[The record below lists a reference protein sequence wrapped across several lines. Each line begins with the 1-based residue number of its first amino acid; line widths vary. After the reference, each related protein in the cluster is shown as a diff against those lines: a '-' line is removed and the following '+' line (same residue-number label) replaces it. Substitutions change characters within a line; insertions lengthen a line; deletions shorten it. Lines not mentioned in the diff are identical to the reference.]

1 MRCVLGSPRRP
12 SVLRCA
18 RSPFFPFDITMWK
31 LVAAIFQTLRSNPSN
46 KIHGS
51 RSISPRREI
60 DDRLVSPIETNGTKE
75 KSGSL
80 CLFLYIYIYIY
91 RSLKRFFQFGWKFS
105 RFIVDISWRTS
116 VLDRRRSHNFHLPD
130 SRWFPSA
137 HMRLRLAIKDTPIKE
152 INTREIGRAAEV

>member
-1 MRCVLGSPRRP
+1 MDRD
-12 SVLRCA
+12 
-18 RSPFFPFDITMWK
+18 RSRLAEKSTVDSS
-31 LVAAIFQTLRSNPSN
+31 LRSKRTERKKNPDLS
-46 KIHGS
+46 
-51 RSISPRREI
+51 
-60 DDRLVSPIETNGTKE
+60 VSFYT
-75 KSGSL
+75 
-80 CLFLYIYIYIY
+80 YIYIY